1 MCVQPAPP
9 QVDLGRLGGVLK
21 SIHHS
26 IRLRNRHNPA
36 TLATITDNA
45 LKDVFNHVSADVSIC
60 CKARLARMVLSVSWR
75 KSLACQK
82 LWRHCSPKTK
92 IECILGGC
100 GL

>member
-1 MCVQPAPP
+1 MLKLMTFLLIVQPAPP

-45 LKDVFNHVSADVSIC
+45 LKDVFNHVSDNVVC
-60 CKARLARMVLSVSWR
+60 CVDGGFSTNSASVLCNS
-75 KSLACQK
+75 K
-82 LWRHCSPKTK
+82 
-92 IECILGGC
+92 
-100 GL
+100 